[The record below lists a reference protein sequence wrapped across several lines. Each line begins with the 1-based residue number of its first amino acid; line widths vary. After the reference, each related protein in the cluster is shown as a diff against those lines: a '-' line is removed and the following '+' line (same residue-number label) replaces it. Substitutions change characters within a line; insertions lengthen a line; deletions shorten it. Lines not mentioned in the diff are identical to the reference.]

1 MLLQMALPVSLGM
14 DPVVV
19 VAATMSLLKM
29 AMQIHALALLAVAP
43 LTGCH
48 LAHHSLDPV
57 IDLKI
62 R

>member
-1 MLLQMALPVSLGM
+1 MLLQMALLVILGM
-14 DPVVV
+14 DQVAV
-19 VAATMSLLKM
+19 VAVTMNLLKM
-29 AMQIHALALLAVAP
+29 VIQIHALVLLAVAP

-48 LAHHSLDPV
+48 LAHQLLDPV